1 MGRYG
6 REAAWVFGVL
16 GCCLAA
22 LYGLELSSTINAVCL
37 GDGLV

>member
-6 REAAWVFGVL
+6 REAAWTFGVL

-22 LYGLELSSTINAVCL
+22 LYGLELSSTINAV
-37 GDGLV
+37 